1 MFEPDFNGV
10 KMSLQERFKPVDPK
24 NPFEELIAVQNKF
37 AIEVA
42 EKMLLDYHRQLWE
55 ELKRQGIVK

>member
-1 MFEPDFNGV
+1 
-10 KMSLQERFKPVDPK
+10 MSLQERFKPVDPK